1 MVLFAI
7 LEEERNIMA
16 KIDYNN
22 TQYKDIEDD
31 ELRDMTNIL
40 LLKNDRLSAVAL
52 IILLVAI
59 IWFSLSGIFIE
70 DTPPI
75 RYLPFTVP
83 LVLIVPIAL
92 NWRKI
97 TVMQAEDTKRM
108 RVFYATIV
116 RSGLASNRTT
126 PKAYAAPTLQTVNP
140 YTPRTAPTP

>member
-1 MVLFAI
+1 
-7 LEEERNIMA
+7 MA

-22 TQYKDIEDD
+22 TPYKDIEDD

-40 LLKNDRLSAVAL
+40 MLKNDRLSGAVL
-52 IILLVAI
+52 ILLLGSI
-59 IWFSLSGIFIE
+59 MWFSLSGIFIE

-75 RYLPFTVP
+75 RYLPFVIP

-97 TVMQAEDTKRM
+97 TGMQAEDTKRM
-108 RVFYATIV
+108 RGFYATIV

-126 PKAYAAPTLQTVNP
+126 KATAPALRTVNP